1 MKNYPASTGKEL
13 DKTTTLICCVFGGVM
28 VVAGVLRLS
37 PYPIAIGV
45 ILMAAAILSKTIIA
59 ADEGIVT
66 EYQFLLYRKR
76 ELWKWEDIV
85 EIFCEYSDKQPGKVG
100 IHFTKENLMARRLFF
115 DRQYEEDVIR
125 LAKSRNP
132 KIRVE
137 G

>member
-45 ILMAAAILSKTIIA
+45 ILMAAAILSLA
-59 ADEGIVT
+59 GD
-66 EYQFLLYRKR
+66 
-76 ELWKWEDIV
+76 
-85 EIFCEYSDKQPGKVG
+85 PGKCAALAGAAREAALARHDKERIVAEL
-100 IHFTKENLMARRLFF
+100 IHV
-115 DRQYEEDVIR
+115 YET
-125 LAKSRNP
+125 LH
-132 KIRVE
+132 

>member
-1 MKNYPASTGKEL
+1 
-13 DKTTTLICCVFGGVM
+13 M

-85 EIFCEYSDKQPGKVG
+85 DIFCEYSDKQPGKVG